1 VCKLG
6 LKGQW
11 HKMRLTTLYSA
22 WANIEEFEFWDDL
35 KLVEI
40 GEDLIH
46 RKIHLI
52 HKENTQSLIF
62 LGGRKVYTA
71 SEELWLFS
79 LREC

>member
-52 HKENTQSLIF
+52 H
-62 LGGRKVYTA
+62 
-71 SEELWLFS
+71 
-79 LREC
+79 